1 MKEQIIIACDSF
13 KGCLESGEVAS
24 AVTEGIRKAIGESRK
39 VNAYIKKSEIIQD
52 EDTESI
58 DIVIIEV
65 GDGGEGTGKI
75 LTNSLGGETVTVSVK
90 DPLGRIINAQYGIT
104 SKVMSSE
111 ITAGE
116 ATEKGRDLA
125 NWESGNKTAIIEM
138 AQASGLT
145 LLSKDERN
153 PLLTSTYGTGEM
165 ILDAV
170 GKGCRRFLIGIGGSA
185 TNDGGTGMLEAL
197 GFKFL
202 DKMGKE
208 IKGCCGGRL
217 GEIADIDSKSVSQE
231 ILDSEFIVAC
241 DVTTPFCGEEGAT
254 RIFARQKGADEEA
267 LESLE
272 SGMQSFAHVINHK
285 YGIKLNEIP
294 GTGAAGGLGGAFKA
308 FLNAELKSG
317 IDMILDAAGFDE
329 IINDATLVITG
340 EGKIDF
346 QSSRGKVIDG
356 ICRRCRAKHIPVL
369 AIAGII
375 DDICHSS
382 ATNKDHHTGIVDHN
396 CHTDD
401 RLPIKEGEKNTDGK
415 DSGKD
420 EYLTVLPI
428 GPRPQNESDLE
439 YAMRPEVARRNITD
453 TIIKILP
460 EFL

>member
-1 MKEQIIIACDSF
+1 MKKIVIASDSF
-13 KGCLESGEVAS
+13 KGSLSSAEVAD
-24 AVTEGIRKAIGESRK
+24 AIAEGIRCVYPSC
-39 VNAYIKKSEIIQD
+39 EIICLRM
-52 EDTESI
+52 
-58 DIVIIEV
+58 
-65 GDGGEGTGKI
+65 GDGGEGTCEAMAQTRPCRWI
-75 LTNSLGGETVTVSVK
+75 NIEVN
-90 DPLGRIINAQYGIT
+90 DPLGRPCSAKYALYEDEDGK
-104 SKVMSSE
+104 S
-111 ITAGE
+111 
-116 ATEKGRDLA
+116 
-125 NWESGNKTAIIEM
+125 AIIEM

-145 LLSKDERN
+145 LLSPEERN
-153 PLLTSTYGTGEM
+153 PLRTSTFGTGQM
-165 ILDAV
+165 IMDAFNR
-170 GKGCRRFLIGIGGSA
+170 GCRRFTIGLGGSA

-202 DKMGKE
+202 DKKGKE

-241 DVTTPFCGEEGAT
+241 DVNTPFCGKEGAT

-329 IINDATLVITG
+329 IIKDATLVITG

-356 ICRRCRAKHIPVL
+356 ICRRCRARNVPVL
-369 AIAGII
+369 AIAGI
-375 DDICHSS
+375 
-382 ATNKDHHTGIVDHN
+382 VDN
-396 CHTDD
+396 CCHTDD
-401 RLPIKEGEKNTDGK
+401 
-415 DSGKD
+415 KD

>member
-1 MKEQIIIACDSF
+1 MKRKIVIACDSF

-24 AVTEGIRKAIGESRK
+24 AVTEGIRKVMPDA
-39 VNAYIKKSEIIQD
+39 EIIIS
-52 EDTESI
+52 ETA
-58 DIVIIEV
+58 
-65 GDGGEGTGKI
+65 DGGEGTGGI
-75 LTNSLGGETVTVSVK
+75 LTKSMGGETVTVSVK

-116 ATEKGRDLA
+116 ATEKGRDLS

-145 LLSKDERN
+145 LLSKEERN
-153 PLLTSTYGTGEM
+153 PLFTSTYGTGEL

-170 GKGCRRFLIGIGGSA
+170 SKGCRKFMIGIGGSA

-197 GFKFL
+197 GFRFL
-202 DKMGKE
+202 DKNGKE
-208 IKGCCGGRL
+208 IKGCCGSRL

-241 DVTTPFCGEEGAT
+241 DVTTPFCGKEGAT
-254 RIFARQKGADEEA
+254 NVFASQKGADEKS

-272 SGMQSFAHVINHK
+272 SGMQSFAAVINQK
-285 YGIKLNEIP
+285 YGINLNDIP

-308 FLNAELKSG
+308 FLKAELKSG
-317 IDMILDAAGFDE
+317 IDIILDAAGFDN
-329 IINDATLVITG
+329 IIEGATLVITG

-356 ICRRCRAKHIPVL
+356 ICRRCHVKNVPVL
-369 AIAGII
+369 AIAGIV
-375 DDICHSS
+375 DD
-382 ATNKDHHTGIVDHN
+382 
-396 CHTDD
+396 
-401 RLPIKEGEKNTDGK
+401 NTDNH
-415 DSGKD
+415 STSTTRTS
-420 EYLTVLPI
+420 LTEISSRNNSNPLLTIRAI

-439 YAMRPEVARRNITD
+439 YAMRPEVARKNISD
-453 TIIKILP
+453 TVSRYLSGT
-460 EFL
+460 L

>member
-1 MKEQIIIACDSF
+1 MKRKIVIACDSF

-24 AVTEGIRKAIGESRK
+24 AVAEGIRRVMPDA
-39 VNAYIKKSEIIQD
+39 EIIIS
-52 EDTESI
+52 ETA
-58 DIVIIEV
+58 
-65 GDGGEGTGKI
+65 DGGEGTGGI
-75 LTNSLGGETVTVSVK
+75 LTKSMGGEIVTVSVK
-90 DPLGRIINAQYGIT
+90 NPLGRIINAQYGIT

-125 NWESGNKTAIIEM
+125 KWESGNKTAIIEM

-153 PLLTSTYGTGEM
+153 PLLTSTYGTGEI
-165 ILDAV
+165 ILDAIS
-170 GKGCRRFLIGIGGSA
+170 KGCRRFLIGIGGSA

-197 GFKFL
+197 GFRL
-202 DKMGKE
+202 TDRNGNI
-208 IKGCCGGRL
+208 IKGCCGRKL
-217 GEIADIDSKSVSQE
+217 AEIAEIDSSNVPQE
-231 ILDSEFIVAC
+231 VLESEFIVAC

-254 RIFARQKGADEEA
+254 KVFARQKGADDETIET
-267 LESLE
+267 LEK
-272 SGMQSFAHVINHK
+272 GMQSFAQVIEHK
-285 YGIKLNEIP
+285 YGINLNEIP

-317 IDMILDAAGFDE
+317 IDIILDAAGFDE
-329 IINDATLVITG
+329 IIKDATLVITG

-346 QSSRGKVIDG
+346 QTSRGKVIDG
-356 ICRRCRAKHIPVL
+356 ICRRCRARNIPVL
-369 AIAGII
+369 AIAGI
-375 DDICHSS
+375 
-382 ATNKDHHTGIVDHN
+382 VDN
-396 CHTDD
+396 CCHTDD
-401 RLPIKEGEKNTDGK
+401 R
-415 DSGKD
+415 D

-428 GPRPQNESDLE
+428 GPRPQNKSDLE

>member
-1 MKEQIIIACDSF
+1 
-13 KGCLESGEVAS
+13 
-24 AVTEGIRKAIGESRK
+24 
-39 VNAYIKKSEIIQD
+39 
-52 EDTESI
+52 
-58 DIVIIEV
+58 
-65 GDGGEGTGKI
+65 
-75 LTNSLGGETVTVSVK
+75 
-90 DPLGRIINAQYGIT
+90 
-104 SKVMSSE
+104 
-111 ITAGE
+111 
-116 ATEKGRDLA
+116 
-125 NWESGNKTAIIEM
+125 
-138 AQASGLT
+138 
-145 LLSKDERN
+145 
-153 PLLTSTYGTGEM
+153 
-165 ILDAV
+165 
-170 GKGCRRFLIGIGGSA
+170 
-185 TNDGGTGMLEAL
+185 MLEAL

-202 DKMGKE
+202 DKNGKE

-217 GEIADIDSKSVSQE
+217 GEIADIDSSNVPQE
-231 ILDSEFIVAC
+231 ILRSEFIIAC

-308 FLNAELKSG
+308 FLHAELKSG
-317 IDMILDAAGFDE
+317 IDMILDAAGFAE
-329 IINDATLVITG
+329 IIKDTTLVITG

-382 ATNKDHHTGIVDHN
+382 ATNNDHHTGIVDHN

-415 DSGKD
+415 DSGKE

>member
-1 MKEQIIIACDSF
+1 MEQKGKSSIFYIFLQLNIRVMKKVVIASDSF
-13 KGCLESGEVAS
+13 KGCLSSMQVADAIESALFELYPSCEV
-24 AVTEGIRKAIGESRK
+24 VK
-39 VNAYIKKSEIIQD
+39 VDVA
-52 EDTESI
+52 
-58 DIVIIEV
+58 
-65 GDGGEGTGKI
+65 DGGEGTVDAVVEA
-75 LTNSLGGETVTVSVK
+75 LGGSLITIDVK
-90 DPLGRIINAQYGIT
+90 NPLDQPVAATYGIAST
-104 SKVMSSE
+104 
-111 ITAGE
+111 
-116 ATEKGRDLA
+116 
-125 NWESGNKTAIIEM
+125 TAIIEM
-138 AQASGLT
+138 ASASGLP
-145 LLSKDERN
+145 LISVEERN
-153 PLLTSTYGTGEM
+153 PAKTSTYGTGEM
-165 ILDAV
+165 ILDAM
-170 GKGCRRFLIGIGGSA
+170 KRGCRNFLVGIGGSA
-185 TNDGGTGMLEAL
+185 TNDAGMGMMRAL
-197 GFKFL
+197 GCRFL
-202 DKMGKE
+202 DAEGKE
-208 IKGCCGGRL
+208 LDGTRSSLINV
-217 GEIADIDSKSVSQE
+217 EDIDVSCLAE
-231 ILDSEFIVAC
+231 GLNESEFIVAC

-308 FLNAELKSG
+308 FLHAELKSG

-329 IINDATLVITG
+329 IIKDATLVITG

-356 ICRRCRAKHIPVL
+356 ICRRCRAKNVPVL

-375 DDICHSS
+375 DDICHSG
-382 ATNKDHHTGIVDHN
+382 ATNNDHHTGIVDHSG
-396 CHTDD
+396 HTADG
-401 RLPIKEGEKNTDGK
+401 LPIIVGEEKTDT
-415 DSGKD
+415 SQNSRD

>member
-1 MKEQIIIACDSF
+1 MKRKIVIACDSF
-13 KGCLESGEVAS
+13 KGCLGSGEVAS
-24 AVTEGIRKAIGESRK
+24 AVAEGIRRVIPDAE
-39 VNAYIKKSEIIQD
+39 
-52 EDTESI
+52 
-58 DIVIIEV
+58 VIISETA
-65 GDGGEGTGKI
+65 DGGEGTGGI
-75 LTNSLGGETVTVSVK
+75 LTKSMGGETVTVSVN
-90 DPLGRIINAQYGIT
+90 DPLGRLINAQYGIT

-145 LLSKDERN
+145 LLSKEERN
-153 PLLTSTYGTGEM
+153 PLFTSTYGTGEM

-170 GKGCRRFLIGIGGSA
+170 SKGCRKFMIGIGGSA

-202 DKMGKE
+202 DKNGKE

-241 DVTTPFCGEEGAT
+241 DVTTPFCGKEGAT
-254 RIFARQKGADEEA
+254 NVFASQKGADEKS

-272 SGMQSFAHVINHK
+272 SGMQSFAAVINQK
-285 YGIKLNEIP
+285 YGINLNDIP
-294 GTGAAGGLGGAFKA
+294 GTGAAGGLGGAFKT
-308 FLNAELKSG
+308 FLKAELKSG
-317 IDMILDAAGFDE
+317 IDIILDAAGFDN
-329 IINDATLVITG
+329 IIEGATLVITG

-356 ICRRCRAKHIPVL
+356 ICRRCHVKNVPVL
-369 AIAGII
+369 AIAGIV
-375 DDICHSS
+375 DD
-382 ATNKDHHTGIVDHN
+382 
-396 CHTDD
+396 
-401 RLPIKEGEKNTDGK
+401 NTDNH
-415 DSGKD
+415 STSTTRTSPT
-420 EYLTVLPI
+420 ELSSRNNSNPLLTIRAI

-439 YAMRPEVARRNITD
+439 YAMRPEVARKNISD
-453 TIIKILP
+453 TVSRYLSDT
-460 EFL
+460 L